1 MRRMQMSTAACTAS
15 SERTAPARPAARVPY
30 RLPWL
35 GHGPEFGRDP
45 DGFLARCKER
55 HGPVFEL
62 LVLGTRRTILLD
74 PLDFPAFFQNR
85 DLVFR
90 AAADVI
96 GERVFGY
103 TTAAQSPDLTE
114 ELVHAIQVHLKNDAL
129 IPVTERMNR
138 IFLDRVF
145 SAVGTEWTHDHL
157 FRFLDDHVLVAGLE
171 ALFGDGFYTPEL
183 RSAYKLIDRMFPLL
197 AVGVPG
203 RAIPGVRAAQN
214 YLGDALISSRAN
226 RSEVLNVRVEI
237 AKKLGLGPRETGMV
251 NSPIIWASQA
261 NTIATAFW
269 TVLLVL
275 RDPHA
280 RAQIAQELAEVG
292 GGGGVLS
299 YEMLRK
305 MVKLDSAI
313 NEATRLMSLPLS
325 IREATKDMEL
335 PLASGGRLLIRKGE
349 QLSPY
354 PRMTHMDPDIYED
367 PHVFKFDRYLATKGP
382 KHFYKNGQRVSFALL
397 PFGAGE
403 SMCPG
408 RFFARNEFKI
418 VVATLLSAFDVEL
431 QSAVVPELMVSR
443 VGLGVPPPVKDVPF
457 RIRKKRG

>member
-1 MRRMQMSTAACTAS
+1 MQRMQTSTAASIAS
-15 SERTAPARPAARVPY
+15 SERSASARPAPKVPY
-30 RLPWL
+30 RLPWI
-35 GHGPEFGRDP
+35 GHAPEFGRDP

-55 HGPVFEL
+55 YGSAFEL
-62 LVLGTRRTILLD
+62 LLLGTRRTLLVD
-74 PLDFPAFFQNR
+74 PLDSPAFFQNR

-90 AAADVI
+90 APADVI
-96 GERVFGY
+96 GERVFGN
-103 TTAAQSPDLTE
+103 AGKQQPEIVE
-114 ELVHAIQVHLKNDAL
+114 ELVHAIQMHLKNDAL

-138 IFLDRVF
+138 VFLDRVF
-145 SAVGTEWTHDHL
+145 SAVGAEWTHDRL

-171 ALFGDGFYTPEL
+171 ALFGDGFYTQEL
-183 RSAYKLIDRMFPLL
+183 HNAYRLLDRVFPLL
-197 AVGVPG
+197 VLGVPAS
-203 RAIPGVRAAQN
+203 AIPGVRAAQN
-214 YLGDALISSRAN
+214 HLADAMIASRTN
-226 RSEVLNVRVEI
+226 RSQMLNVRVEI
-237 AKKLGLGPRETGMV
+237 AKKMGFGPRETGML
-251 NSPIIWASQA
+251 NSPIIWASQS
-261 NTIATAFW
+261 NTISTAFW

-280 RAQIAQELAEVG
+280 RAQIFQELAEVG
-292 GGGGVLS
+292 AGGGVLS

-313 NEATRLMSLPLS
+313 SETTRLMSMPLT
-325 IREATKDMEL
+325 IREAKTDLEM
-335 PLASGGRLLIRKGE
+335 PLDSGKRLLVRKGE
-349 QLSPY
+349 QLALY
-354 PRMTHMDPDIYED
+354 PRMTHLDPDIYED

-382 KHFYKNGQRVSFALL
+382 KQFFKNGQRVSFALL

-431 QSAVVPELMVSR
+431 QSTAVPEMVMSR
-443 VGLGVPPPVKDVPF
+443 VGLGVPPPVKDIPF